1 MQVWEAALNLHAHKQ
16 YDQAAVASG
25 LLPIRQPM
33 ALVFQKFL
41 SAGGFWRPYLTYIS
55 ISIMYAL
62 VAGGLVSFVEPL
74 AAGSGIAEVKTYLNG
89 VHIRGLLA
97 VRLRPWFGLIC
108 TFGST
113 SPGALCITLLDTLRV

>member
-1 MQVWEAALNLHAHKQ
+1 MSRHEQ
-16 YDQAAVASG
+16 G
-25 LLPIRQPM
+25 G
-33 ALVFQKFL
+33 FL
-41 SAGGFWRPYLTYIS
+41 SAVSHLHPLHQHVLVATCCRSWSSVSSTNVLSVGGFWRPYLTYIS

-97 VRLRPWFGLIC
+97 VRLR
-108 TFGST
+108 
-113 SPGALCITLLDTLRV
+113 A